1 VPNWQP
7 NWQDVRWDFAAA
19 ERAASELDRAADQL
33 DRTSA
38 VRRQASER
46 ATAQWF
52 GVYRAQFDVL
62 VAGTLSTAHFLA
74 GAFRDAALR
83 IRRASVQAWDEQQR
97 RIADRNRW
105 RAEKAKEDAA
115 AAAKAHH

>member
-19 ERAASELDRAADQL
+19 ERAATELDRAADLL

-38 VRRQASER
+38 TRAQASQR

-52 GVYRAQFDVL
+52 GVFRTQFDSL
-62 VAGTLSTAHFLA
+62 VAATLSTAHFLA

-83 IRRASVQAWDEQQR
+83 IRRASVQAFEEQQR
-97 RIADRNRW
+97 RVADRKRW
-105 RAEKAKEDAA
+105 QAEKAKEDAA

>member
-1 VPNWQP
+1 MPNWQP

-19 ERAASELDRAADQL
+19 ERAASELDRATDEL

-38 VRRQASER
+38 TRREAAQR

-52 GVYRAQFDVL
+52 GLYRTQFDSL
-62 VAGTLSTAHFLA
+62 LAGTLSTAQFLA
-74 GAFRDAALR
+74 GLFRDAALR
-83 IRRASVQAWDEQQR
+83 IRRASVQAWEEQQR
-97 RIADRNRW
+97 READRRRW

-115 AAAKAHH
+115 AAAQAHH